1 MPNTINYA
9 EIYSNQLRELYGQE
23 LTCDALYHSNND
35 IQLNNGKTIKIL
47 TLSVNGYKDHTRA
60 SLGFSQGNYAN
71 AYETKTLDH
80 DRSIEFVI
88 DPMDFDETDTV
99 VSLANVQNRFEKT
112 QAIPELD
119 CYTYSK
125 IYTEAQRVGATIK
138 TTTLTTANILSDF
151 DDNLEFLENKGV
163 PLDRLIMYCTPT
175 YKKLLKNA
183 EGIQRTLDIKQG
195 GGIDRRVH
203 SIDDISNIVTVMPDR
218 LKTLYDFTDGC
229 VPASGAKKINYILI
243 DPECQVSRVKYSYIH
258 LFNPGSDSRTSD
270 NYLYQNR
277 RYNGTFAIDHL
288 MKDGCIISVET
299 LTQSFTGDGTTTTF
313 TVTDKPDSL
322 ISVTVDGAPV
332 TAYTYAKTTGVITF
346 TTAPANGKAVVAA
359 Y

>member
-1 MPNTINYA
+1 MSNTINYA
-9 EIYSNQLRELYGQE
+9 ELWSNKLRDLYGQE
-23 LTCDALYHSNND
+23 LTSDALYQSNSD
-35 IQLNNGKTIKIL
+35 IQLTGGKTIKIPTL
-47 TLSVNGYKDHTRA
+47 TVSGYKDHTRA

-71 AYETKTLDH
+71 DYETKTLDH

-88 DPMDFDETDTV
+88 DPMDFDETDAV
-99 VSLANVQNRFEKT
+99 VSLANVQNRFERT
-112 QAIPELD
+112 RAIPELD

-125 IYTEAQRVGATIK
+125 LYAEAKRVGATIK
-138 TTTLTTANILSDF
+138 YGDLTTATILSDF
-151 DDNLEFLENKGV
+151 DSNLEVFEDKGV
-163 PLDRLIMYCTPT
+163 PLDRLVLFCTPT

-203 SIDDISNIVTVMPDR
+203 SLDDITNIITVPSAR
-218 LKTLYDFTDGC
+218 FKTLYDFTDGC
-229 VPASGAKKINYILI
+229 EPAPSAKKIDYILI

-288 MKDGCIISVET
+288 FVDGCIIHAESE
-299 LTQSFTGDGTTTTF
+299 G
-313 TVTDKPDSL
+313 
-322 ISVTVDGAPV
+322 
-332 TAYTYAKTTGVITF
+332 
-346 TTAPANGKAVVAA
+346 
-359 Y
+359 

>member
-1 MPNTINYA
+1 MPNTVNYA
-9 EIYSNQLRELYGQE
+9 ELWSNKIRELYGQE
-23 LTCDALYHSNND
+23 LTCDPLYHSNTD
-35 IQLNNGKTIKIL
+35 IQLNGGKTIKIPTL
-47 TLSVNGYKDHTRA
+47 TVSGYVDHTRA
-60 SLGFSQGNYAN
+60 SLGFTQGNYAN

-88 DPMDFDETDTV
+88 DPIDFDETDTV
-99 VSLANVQNRFEKT
+99 VSLANVQNRFERT

-125 IYTEAQRVGATIK
+125 LYSEAARVNASIK
-138 TTTLTTANILSDF
+138 TTALTASNILADF
-151 DDNLEFLENKGV
+151 DSNLEAFENKGV
-163 PLDRLIMYCTPT
+163 PLDRLILFCIPE

-218 LKTLYDFTDGC
+218 LKTAYNFTTGC
-229 VPASGAKKINYILI
+229 VAATNAKQIQYILI

-258 LFNPGSDSRTSD
+258 LFAPGSDSRTSD

-288 MKDGCIISVET
+288 MKDGCIIH
-299 LTQSFTGDGTTTTF
+299 
-313 TVTDKPDSL
+313 TD
-322 ISVTVDGAPV
+322 A
-332 TAYTYAKTTGVITF
+332 
-346 TTAPANGKAVVAA
+346 
-359 Y
+359 